1 MPWLPKRFNLL
12 SSEEIR
18 LLTEV
23 GFLAAGRGDVMRAE
37 RIFGALQRLRPQR
50 AFAPIGLSVAY
61 MNAGRHDEAAG
72 ILAHA
77 AAQVEPAEQAEL
89 DAFRGLAL
97 QLAGRSS
104 ESVRA
109 LKSAGENHLAHTM
122 LGLCTS
128 ESAETICKGSS

>member
-1 MPWLPKRFNLL
+1 MPKRWSLL
-12 SSEEIR
+12 NSDEIR

-23 GFLAAGRGDVMRAE
+23 GFLAAGRGYVSRAE

-50 AFAPIGLSVAY
+50 AFAPIGLAMAY
-61 MNAGRHDEAAG
+61 MNVGRHDEAAG
-72 ILAHA
+72 ILAYA

-97 QLAGRSS
+97 QLAGRSA

-122 LGLCTS
+122 LGLCAAD
-128 ESAETICKGSS
+128 SAVTICKGSL